1 LLQGKNARRR
11 QKNDKSYLGWLNPW
25 TGIISTVSAVVVI
38 FVSVYNVYLATRQ
51 SEIAE
56 RALKMSNRNTEM
68 ANLLVSLRNTCK
80 SVTRLRSDFFGGI
93 SVYYKADFNMREP
106 QKPAEGEKLK
116 MTFVEAPKYPDPS
129 TQQVLKDGKE
139 FLELSQDTLSRF
151 QVVELYLT
159 DKEAAEEKDE
169 NLRYAFEE
177 LVDVADM
184 VTNEEVST
192 HELIGNMIVASS
204 MCRLLPEKLSP
215 WFRNSEANRLGY
227 IFTESDVRFEWIKE
241 PEDFGLT
248 RQSWG
253 LSLEDR
259 TENEGTIRQRLLNPP
274 SEF

>member
-1 LLQGKNARRR
+1 MLLEKNTRRR
-11 QKNDKSYLGWLNPW
+11 KNDRPHLGWLNPY
-25 TGIISTVSAVVVI
+25 TGIISTVSAIVVSL
-38 FVSVYNVYLATRQ
+38 VSVYNIYLTTRQ

-56 RALKMSNRNTEM
+56 RAINLSNRNTEM
-68 ANLLVSLRNTCK
+68 ANLLVSLRKTCQ
-80 SVTRLRSDFFGGI
+80 SAAALRAVFFGNT
-93 SVYYKADFNMREP
+93 SFYYKPDFNMRDP
-106 QKPAEGEKLK
+106 QKPTDGEKLK
-116 MTFVEAPKYPDPS
+116 ITFVEPPKYPKPS
-129 TQQVLKDGKE
+129 TPQVLKIGKE
-139 FLELSQDTLSRF
+139 YLSFSEDTLSRF

-159 DKEAAEEKDE
+159 DQEAAEEEAK

-184 VTNEEVST
+184 VTNEEAST
-192 HELIGNMIVASS
+192 QDLIGNMIVASS

-215 WFRNSEANRLGY
+215 WFRNSQANRLGY

-241 PEDFGLT
+241 PEDFVAT

-259 TENEGTIRQRLLNPP
+259 TENEGTMRQRLLNPP

>member
-1 LLQGKNARRR
+1 MLLRKIARRR
-11 QKNDKSYLGWLNPW
+11 KNEKTHLGWLNPY
-25 TGIISTVSAVVVI
+25 TGIISTFSAVVVSL
-38 FVSVYNVYLATRQ
+38 VSIYNIYLTTRQ

-56 RALKMSNRNTEM
+56 RALNLSNRNTEM
-68 ANLLVSLRNTCK
+68 ANLLVSLRRTCQSITK
-80 SVTRLRSDFFGGI
+80 LRSDFFG
-93 SVYYKADFNMREP
+93 STNFYYKADFNMREP
-106 QKPAEGEKLK
+106 QKPANGEKLK
-116 MTFVEAPKYPDPS
+116 MTFVEVPKYPDPS
-129 TQQVLKDGKE
+129 TQQVLKGGRE

-159 DKEAAEEKDE
+159 DKEAAEAKDG

-184 VTNEEVST
+184 VTNEEIST
-192 HELIGNMIVASS
+192 HDMIGNMIIASS

-259 TENEGTIRQRLLNPP
+259 TENEGTMRQRILNPP

>member
-1 LLQGKNARRR
+1 
-11 QKNDKSYLGWLNPW
+11 
-25 TGIISTVSAVVVI
+25 
-38 FVSVYNVYLATRQ
+38 
-51 SEIAE
+51 
-56 RALKMSNRNTEM
+56 
-68 ANLLVSLRNTCK
+68 
-80 SVTRLRSDFFGGI
+80 
-93 SVYYKADFNMREP
+93 MREP
-106 QKPAEGEKLK
+106 QKPDDGEKLK
-116 MTFVEAPKYPDPS
+116 MTFVEASKYPDPS

-159 DKEAAEEKDE
+159 DKEAAEEKNS

-192 HELIGNMIVASS
+192 HDLIGNLIVASS

-259 TENEGTIRQRLLNPP
+259 TENEGTMRQRILNPP